1 LVNAAWQYR
10 RPIRISS
17 VLRKR
22 RAGQP
27 AEIVRLA
34 DRAVHRL
41 RRRFFHLTLTR
52 AKCTQKAVVSIAREL
67 VGFLWAALVLYPQ
80 VQQPQAAD

>member
-1 LVNAAWQYR
+1 M
-10 RPIRISS
+10 
-17 VLRKR
+17 
-22 RAGQP
+22 
-27 AEIVRLA
+27 A

-80 VQQPQAAD
+80 VQQSQTAA